1 MNTEATMEQD
11 QGETLEPQ
19 EILPDINGRRDL
31 LEAAKRLL
39 TLQKGRELFRAVAV
53 ELRTKLPMGDK
64 TMAQWRQEFK
74 LTLSEDPTLDEIRRK
89 LSLVWTLYQTASDYL
104 RTSRACLK
112 TAELEFEAAVRE
124 ETRRLVEVFKQFDKR
139 PARELIK
146 ELAEANCLEL
156 ASYLANA
163 QIYVDF
169 WQDVV
174 WELKT
179 FIEILDIAQRTYFS
193 SAKLDSLQH
202 NNLPK

>member
-1 MNTEATMEQD
+1 MASGADVAISED
-11 QGETLEPQ
+11 LQGVELDAQ
-19 EILPDINGRRDL
+19 RRHEL
-31 LEAAKRLL
+31 IEAARQLIN
-39 TLQKGRELFRAVAV
+39 LQKGRELFRTVAI

-74 LTLSEDPTLDEIRRK
+74 LTLSEDPSLDEIRRK
-89 LSLVWTLYQTASDYL
+89 LSLAWTLYQTASDYL
-104 RTSRACLK
+104 RTSKACLK
-112 TAELEFEAAVRE
+112 TAELEYEAAVRDE
-124 ETRRLVEVFKQFDKR
+124 IRRLVNLFKHTDKR
-139 PARELIK
+139 PAREIIK

-179 FIEILDIAQRTYFS
+179 FVEILDIAQRTYFS
-193 SAKLDSLQH
+193 SAKLDSMQP